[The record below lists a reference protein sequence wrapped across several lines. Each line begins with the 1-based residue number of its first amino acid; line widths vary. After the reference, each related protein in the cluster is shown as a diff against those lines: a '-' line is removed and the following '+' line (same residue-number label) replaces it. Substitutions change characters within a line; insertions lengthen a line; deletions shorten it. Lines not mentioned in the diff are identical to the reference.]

1 MATITKLGLLVSRKH
16 ADGPAPAA
24 PVAVEAS
31 GNDELPI
38 PSDIKTIFLGGLLL
52 MAMLTGCY
60 VAAEIVLPIV
70 LAFVLNLVLQPAM
83 RLLDRAHIRHG
94 FAALLIILTLFGTL
108 AGLGT
113 ALSGPATSWA
123 QQLPAGIPKLQ
134 ERLIFLSHPIAA
146 FQKFADQ
153 AQGLTQGDQPKPVA
167 VAMQGSGLSDRL
179 LTGTR
184 FFASGLLETVLVLF
198 FLLVSGDTFL
208 RRLVEVLP
216 SFKNK
221 RQAVDISQQIE
232 RDVSAYL
239 LTITIMNLI
248 VGVAT
253 GAVMALCGLSDPLLW
268 GTLAFLLNYIPILG
282 PMMGVGVFLLA
293 GLLTIKTLWVAF
305 LPAALY
311 LAIHIIEGETVTPLL
326 LARRFTIN
334 PVLVVLALVFW
345 YWMWGVPGAI
355 LATPMLAIT
364 KIVCDRIRP
373 LMAFGHFI
381 EG

>member
-1 MATITKLGLLVSRKH
+1 MGEQRK
-16 ADGPAPAA
+16 A
-24 PVAVEAS
+24 
-31 GNDELPI
+31 
-38 PSDIKTIFLGGLLL
+38 
-52 MAMLTGCY
+52 
-60 VAAEIVLPIV
+60 
-70 LAFVLNLVLQPAM
+70 
-83 RLLDRAHIRHG
+83 
-94 FAALLIILTLFGTL
+94 
-108 AGLGT
+108 
-113 ALSGPATSWA
+113 
-123 QQLPAGIPKLQ
+123 
-134 ERLIFLSHPIAA
+134 
-146 FQKFADQ
+146 
-153 AQGLTQGDQPKPVA
+153 VA
-167 VAMQGSGLSDRL
+167 VAVRGSGLSDRL
-179 LTGTR
+179 FTGTR
-184 FFASGLLETVLVLF
+184 SFAAGLLETILVLF

-208 RRLVEVLP
+208 RRLVEILP
-216 SFKNK
+216 GFKNK

-239 LTITIMNLI
+239 FTITIMNLA

-253 GAVMALCGLSDPLLW
+253 GALMALSGLGDPLLW

-282 PMMGVGVFLLA
+282 PMMCVVVLLLA
-293 GLLTIKTLWVAF
+293 GLLSMQTLWMAF
-305 LPAALY
+305 LPAVLY
-311 LAIHIIEGETVTPLL
+311 LVIHIIEGETVTPML